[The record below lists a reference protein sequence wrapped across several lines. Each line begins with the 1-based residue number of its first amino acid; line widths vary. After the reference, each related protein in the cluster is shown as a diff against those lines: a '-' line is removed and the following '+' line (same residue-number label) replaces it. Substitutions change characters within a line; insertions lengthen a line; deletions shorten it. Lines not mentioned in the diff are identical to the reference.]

1 MQRGINLSTDLFDQL
16 NKNELEQL
24 GRDIQ
29 LLPPKSEYIEVKG
42 VGKIDQSISGLIE
55 ILNSK
60 GFITLASCSG
70 LKSDHDDKDLNSGY
84 ISFDLEKSGQK
95 LNVLI
100 ETALSLEFASI
111 EVGDCYFRESLTL
124 RFKGEGESDLKR
136 RWKIFYDDILKM
148 VD

>member
-1 MQRGINLSTDLFDQL
+1 MSSELFDHL

-29 LLPPKSEYIEVKG
+29 LLPPKSEYIEVEG
-42 VGKIDQSISGLIE
+42 VGKIDKSISGLIE
-55 ILNSK
+55 FLNRK

-70 LKSDHDDKDLNSGY
+70 LKLDHDDKDLSSGY

-100 ETALSLEFASI
+100 ETALSLECDSI
-111 EVGDCYFRESLTL
+111 EVGDCYFRESVTL
-124 RFKGEGESDLKR
+124 RFKGEGESDLNK
-136 RWKIFYDDILKM
+136 RWKIFYDDIVKM

>member
-1 MQRGINLSTDLFDQL
+1 MSSDLFDHL

-29 LLPPKSEYIEVKG
+29 LLPPKSEYIEVEG
-42 VGKIDQSISGLIE
+42 VGKIDKSISGLIE
-55 ILNSK
+55 ILNRK

-70 LKSDHDDKDLNSGY
+70 LKSDHEDKDLSSGY

-100 ETALSLEFASI
+100 ETALSLECASI
-111 EVGDCYFRESLTL
+111 EVGDCFFRESVTL
-124 RFKGEGESDLKR
+124 RFKGEDENDLIKL
-136 RWKIFYDDILKM
+136 WKIFYDDIVKM
-148 VD
+148 VN